1 MEAYFDNSAT
11 TRCSQAV
18 VALMQKVLLED
29 YGNPSSLH
37 MKGVVAEKY
46 IKTAAEQ
53 IARTLKVAE
62 KEIIFTSGGTESN
75 NLALIGTALANKRAG
90 KHIIT
95 TSIEHASVY
104 NPLIFLEEQGFE
116 VTYLPVDGQG
126 VVSLDALTQAIREDT
141 ILVSMMHVNNEIGT
155 IEPIEEAAKL
165 IHEKNPKTLIHVDAI
180 QSFGKLRIYPRRM
193 GIDMLSVSGHKIH
206 GPKGI
211 GFLYVKDKTKIL
223 PIIHGGGQQKNMR
236 SGTENVAGIAGL
248 GAAVEELY
256 GNGTHASGNAGSG
269 TVGCAPE
276 KDGVCDFQALPF
288 EEKIDRLYELRE
300 YLIAGM
306 QALEGTTVNG
316 AKGREAAPH
325 IVSVSFSGI
334 RAEVLLHAL
343 EDRGIYVSTGSACSS
358 NHPAISGTLKA
369 IGVKPELL
377 DSTVR
382 FSLSVESTREEAD
395 YVLKQLTELL
405 PMLRRFR
412 RH

>member
-11 TRCSQAV
+11 TRCLDSV
-18 VALMQKVLLED
+18 VTLMQQVLLED

-46 IKTAAEQ
+46 IKTATEQ

-62 KEIIFTSGGTESN
+62 KEIVFTSGGTESN
-75 NLALIGTALANKRAG
+75 NLALIGVALANQRAG
-90 KHIIT
+90 KHMIT

-116 VTYLPVDGQG
+116 VTYLPVDKTGRI
-126 VVSLDALTQAIREDT
+126 SLEALKEAVREDT

-155 IEPIEEAAKL
+155 IEPVEEAVQL
-165 IHEKNPKTLIHVDAI
+165 IREKNPRTLIHVDAI
-180 QSFGKLRIYPRRM
+180 QSFGKLRIYPKRM
-193 GIDMLSVSGHKIH
+193 GIDLLSVSGHKIH
-206 GPKGI
+206 GPKGV
-211 GFLYVKDKTKIL
+211 GFLYVKDKTKIK

-248 GAAVEELY
+248 GAAVEDLHQ
-256 GNGTHASGNAGSG
+256 NF
-269 TVGCAPE
+269 
-276 KDGVCDFQALPF
+276 D
-288 EEKIDRLYELRE
+288 EKIDRLYELRE
-300 YLIAGM
+300 YLVAGM
-306 QALEGTTVNG
+306 KKLEGITVNG
-316 AKGREAAPH
+316 AQGRNAAPH

-343 EDRGIYVSTGSACSS
+343 EERGIYVSTGSACSS

-377 DSTVR
+377 DATVR
-382 FSLSVESTREEAD
+382 FSLSVESTKEEAD
-395 YVLKQLTELL
+395 YVLEQLAELL
-405 PMLRRFR
+405 PVLRRFR

>member
-11 TRCSQAV
+11 TRCSDAA
-18 VALMQKVLLED
+18 VALMQQVLLED

-46 IKTAAEQ
+46 IKTATEQ
-53 IARTLKVAE
+53 IARILKVAE
-62 KEIIFTSGGTESN
+62 KEIVFTSGGTESN
-75 NLALIGTALANKRAG
+75 NLALIGVALANQRTG

-116 VTYLPVDGQG
+116 VTYLPVDAQG
-126 VVSLDALTQAIREDT
+126 AISLEALAEAVRGDT
-141 ILVSMMHVNNEIGT
+141 ILVSLMHVNNEIGT
-155 IEPIEEAAKL
+155 IEPIEDAAKL

-180 QSFGKLRIYPRRM
+180 QSFGKLRIYPKRM
-193 GIDMLSVSGHKIH
+193 GIDLLSVSGHKIH
-206 GPKGI
+206 GPKGV
-211 GFLYVKDKTKIL
+211 GFLYVKDKTKIR

-248 GAAVEELY
+248 GAAADELY
-256 GNGTHASGNAGSG
+256 Q
-269 TVGCAPE
+269 
-276 KDGVCDFQALPF
+276 DFD
-288 EEKIDRLYELRE
+288 EKIERLYELRE
-300 YLIAGM
+300 YLVAGM

-316 AKGREAAPH
+316 ADGRNAAPH
-325 IVSVSFSGI
+325 IVSVSFAGI

-343 EDRGIYVSTGSACSS
+343 EERGIYVSTGSACSS

-382 FSLSVESTREEAD
+382 FSLSVESTRDEAD
-395 YVLKQLTELL
+395 YVLEQLAELL

>member
-11 TRCSQAV
+11 TRCSDAA
-18 VALMQKVLLED
+18 VALMQQVLLED
-29 YGNPSSLH
+29 CGNPSSLH

-46 IKTAAEQ
+46 IKTATEQ
-53 IARTLKVAE
+53 IAQILKVAE

-75 NLALIGTALANKRAG
+75 NLALIGVALANQRTG

-116 VTYLPVDGQG
+116 VTYLPVDAQG
-126 VVSLDALTQAIREDT
+126 MISLEALAEAVREDT
-141 ILVSMMHVNNEIGT
+141 ILVSLMHVNNEIGT
-155 IEPIEEAAKL
+155 IEPIEDAAKL

-180 QSFGKLRIYPRRM
+180 QSFGKLRIYPKRM
-193 GIDMLSVSGHKIH
+193 GIDLLSVSGHKIH

-211 GFLYVKDKTKIL
+211 GFLYVKDKTKIK
-223 PIIHGGGQQKNMR
+223 PIIYGGGQQKNMR

-248 GAAVEELY
+248 GAAAEELY
-256 GNGTHASGNAGSG
+256 Q
-269 TVGCAPE
+269 
-276 KDGVCDFQALPF
+276 DFD
-288 EEKIDRLYELRE
+288 EKIERLYELRE
-300 YLIAGM
+300 YLVAGM
-306 QALEGTTVNG
+306 QELEGTTVNG
-316 AKGREAAPH
+316 ADGRDAAPH
-325 IVSVSFSGI
+325 IVSVSFAGI

-343 EDRGIYVSTGSACSS
+343 EERGIYVSTGSACSS

-382 FSLSVESTREEAD
+382 FSLSVESTRDEAD
-395 YVLKQLTELL
+395 YVLEQLAELL

>member
-11 TRCSQAV
+11 TRCSDAA

-46 IKTAAEQ
+46 IKAATEQ

-62 KEIIFTSGGTESN
+62 KEIVFTSGGTESN
-75 NLALIGTALANKRAG
+75 NLALIGVALANQRAG

-95 TSIEHASVY
+95 TAIEHASVY

-116 VTYLPVDGQG
+116 VTYLPVDAKG
-126 VVSLDALTQAIREDT
+126 VVSLEALAEALREDT

-165 IHEKNPKTLIHVDAI
+165 IHEKNPKTLVHVDAI
-180 QSFGKLRIYPRRM
+180 QSFGKLRIYPKRM
-193 GIDMLSVSGHKIH
+193 GIDLLSVSGHKIH
-206 GPKGI
+206 GPKGV
-211 GFLYVKDKTKIL
+211 GFLYVKDKTKIK

-248 GAAVEELY
+248 GVAVEELY
-256 GNGTHASGNAGSG
+256 DNF
-269 TVGCAPE
+269 
-276 KDGVCDFQALPF
+276 D
-288 EEKIDRLYELRE
+288 EKIERLYELRE
-300 YLIAGM
+300 YLAAGM

-316 AKGREAAPH
+316 AKGRNSAPH
-325 IVSVSFSGI
+325 IVSVSFAGI

-343 EDRGIYVSTGSACSS
+343 EERGIYVSTGSACSS

-382 FSLSVESTREEAD
+382 FSLSVESTRTEAD
-395 YVLKQLTELL
+395 YVLEQLAELL
-405 PMLRRFR
+405 PILRRFR

>member
-11 TRCSQAV
+11 TRCSDAAM
-18 VALMQKVLLED
+18 ALMQQVLLED

-46 IKTAAEQ
+46 IKTATEQ
-53 IARTLKVAE
+53 IARILKVAE

-75 NLALIGTALANKRAG
+75 NLALIGVALANQRTG

-116 VTYLPVDGQG
+116 VTYLPVDAQG
-126 VVSLDALTQAIREDT
+126 RISMEALAEAVREDT

-180 QSFGKLRIYPRRM
+180 QSFGKLRIYPKRM
-193 GIDMLSVSGHKIH
+193 GIDLLSVSGHKIH
-206 GPKGI
+206 GPKGV
-211 GFLYVKDKTKIL
+211 GFLYVKDKTKIK

-248 GAAVEELY
+248 GAAAEELY
-256 GNGTHASGNAGSG
+256 QNF
-269 TVGCAPE
+269 
-276 KDGVCDFQALPF
+276 D
-288 EEKIDRLYELRE
+288 EKIERLYELRN
-300 YLIAGM
+300 YLVAGM

-316 AKGREAAPH
+316 ADGRNAAPH
-325 IVSVSFSGI
+325 IVSVSFAGI

-343 EDRGIYVSTGSACSS
+343 EERGIYVSTGSACSS

-395 YVLKQLTELL
+395 YVLEQLAELL

>member
-11 TRCSQAV
+11 TRCSDAA

-46 IKTAAEQ
+46 IKAATEQ

-62 KEIIFTSGGTESN
+62 KEIVFTSGGTESN
-75 NLALIGTALANKRAG
+75 NLALIGVALANQRAG

-95 TSIEHASVY
+95 TAIEHASVY

-116 VTYLPVDGQG
+116 VTYLPVDAKG
-126 VVSLDALTQAIREDT
+126 VVSLEALAEALREDT

-165 IHEKNPKTLIHVDAI
+165 IHEKNPKTLVHVDAI
-180 QSFGKLRIYPRRM
+180 QSFGKLRIYPKRM
-193 GIDMLSVSGHKIH
+193 GIDLLSVSGHKIH
-206 GPKGI
+206 GPKGV
-211 GFLYVKDKTKIL
+211 GFLYVKDKTKIK

-248 GAAVEELY
+248 GVAVEELY
-256 GNGTHASGNAGSG
+256 DNF
-269 TVGCAPE
+269 
-276 KDGVCDFQALPF
+276 D
-288 EEKIDRLYELRE
+288 EKIERLHELRE
-300 YLIAGM
+300 YLAAGM

-316 AKGREAAPH
+316 AKGRNSAPH
-325 IVSVSFSGI
+325 IVSVSFAGI

-343 EDRGIYVSTGSACSS
+343 EERGIYVSTGSACSS

-382 FSLSVESTREEAD
+382 FSLSVESTRTEAD
-395 YVLKQLTELL
+395 YVLEQLAELL
-405 PMLRRFR
+405 PILRRFR

>member
-11 TRCSQAV
+11 TRCSDSV
-18 VALMQKVLLED
+18 VALMQQVLLAD

-46 IKTAAEQ
+46 IKTATEQ
-53 IARTLKVAE
+53 IARTLKVE
-62 KEIIFTSGGTESN
+62 GKEIIFTSGGTESN
-75 NLALIGTALANKRAG
+75 NLALIGVALANQRAG
-90 KHIIT
+90 KHIIS

-116 VTYLPVDGQG
+116 VTYLPVDGNG
-126 VVSLDALTQAIREDT
+126 VISLEALKEAVREDT
-141 ILVSMMHVNNEIGT
+141 ILVSLMHVNNEIGT
-155 IEPIEEAAKL
+155 IEPVEEAAKL
-165 IHEKNPKTLIHVDAI
+165 IREKNPRTLIHVDAI
-180 QSFGKLRIYPRRM
+180 QSFGKLRIYPKRM
-193 GIDMLSVSGHKIH
+193 GIDLLSVSGHKIH
-206 GPKGI
+206 GPKGV
-211 GFLYVKDKTKIL
+211 GFLYVKDKTKIK

-248 GAAVEELY
+248 GEAVEELY
-256 GNGTHASGNAGSG
+256 R
-269 TVGCAPE
+269 
-276 KDGVCDFQALPF
+276 DFD
-288 EEKIDRLYELRE
+288 EKIDRLYELRE
-300 YLIAGM
+300 YLVAGM
-306 QALEGTTVNG
+306 KQLEGTTING
-316 AKGREAAPH
+316 AEGRNAAPH
-325 IVSVSFSGI
+325 IVSVSFSGV

-343 EDRGIYVSTGSACSS
+343 EERGIYVSTGSACSS

-395 YVLKQLTELL
+395 YVLEQLAELL

>member
-11 TRCSQAV
+11 TRCLDSV
-18 VALMQKVLLED
+18 VSLMQQVLLED

-46 IKTAAEQ
+46 IKTATEQ

-75 NLALIGTALANKRAG
+75 NLALIGVALANQRAG

-116 VTYLPVDGQG
+116 VTYLPVDATGMI
-126 VVSLDALTQAIREDT
+126 SLDALKDALREDT

-155 IEPIEEAAKL
+155 IEPIEEAVKL
-165 IHEKNPKTLIHVDAI
+165 IHESNPGTLIHVDAI
-180 QSFGKLRIYPRRM
+180 QSFGKLRIYPKRM
-193 GIDMLSVSGHKIH
+193 GIDLLSVSGHKIH
-206 GPKGI
+206 GPKGV
-211 GFLYVKDKTKIL
+211 GFLYVKDKTKIK

-248 GAAVEELY
+248 GQAVEELY
-256 GNGTHASGNAGSG
+256 R
-269 TVGCAPE
+269 
-276 KDGVCDFQALPF
+276 DFD
-288 EEKIDRLYELRE
+288 EKIDRLYELRE
-300 YLIAGM
+300 YLAEGM
-306 QALEGTTVNG
+306 MRLEGTTVNG
-316 AKGREAAPH
+316 AEGRNAAPH
-325 IVSVSFSGI
+325 IVSVSFEGI
-334 RAEVLLHAL
+334 RAEVLLHSL
-343 EDRGIYVSTGSACSS
+343 EERGIYVSTGSACSS

-369 IGVKPELL
+369 IGVKPDLL
-377 DSTVR
+377 DATVR
-382 FSLSVESTREEAD
+382 FSLSVESTKEEAD
-395 YVLKQLTELL
+395 YVLDQLAQLL

>member
-11 TRCSQAV
+11 TRCSDAA
-18 VALMQKVLLED
+18 VALMQQVLLED

-46 IKTAAEQ
+46 IKTATEQ
-53 IARTLKVAE
+53 IARILKVAE
-62 KEIIFTSGGTESN
+62 KEIVFTSGGTESN
-75 NLALIGTALANKRAG
+75 NLALIGVALANQRTG

-116 VTYLPVDGQG
+116 VTYLPVDAQG
-126 VVSLDALTQAIREDT
+126 AISLEALAEAVRGDT
-141 ILVSMMHVNNEIGT
+141 ILVSLMHVNNEIGT
-155 IEPIEEAAKL
+155 IEPIEDAAKL

-180 QSFGKLRIYPRRM
+180 QSFGKLRIYPKRM
-193 GIDMLSVSGHKIH
+193 GIDLLSVSGHKIH
-206 GPKGI
+206 GPKGV
-211 GFLYVKDKTKIL
+211 GFLYVKDKTKIR

-248 GAAVEELY
+248 GAAAEELY
-256 GNGTHASGNAGSG
+256 Q
-269 TVGCAPE
+269 
-276 KDGVCDFQALPF
+276 DFD
-288 EEKIDRLYELRE
+288 EKIERLYELRE
-300 YLIAGM
+300 YLVAGM

-316 AKGREAAPH
+316 ADGRNAAPH
-325 IVSVSFSGI
+325 IVSVSFAGI

-343 EDRGIYVSTGSACSS
+343 EERGIYVSTGSACSS

-382 FSLSVESTREEAD
+382 FSLSVESTRDEAD
-395 YVLKQLTELL
+395 YVLEQLAELL

>member
-11 TRCSQAV
+11 TRCSRP
-18 VALMQKVLLED
+18 VAELMQQILMED

-46 IKTAAEQ
+46 IKTATEQ
-53 IARTLKVAE
+53 IARALKVAE

-75 NLALIGTALANKRAG
+75 NLALIGTALANARAG

-95 TSIEHASVY
+95 SSIEHASVY
-104 NPLIFLEEQGFE
+104 NPLIFLEEMGYE
-116 VTYLPVDGQG
+116 VTYLPVDHRG
-126 VVSLDALTQAIREDT
+126 VISLDALEQALRPDT
-141 ILVSMMHVNNEIGT
+141 ILVSLMQVNNEIGT
-155 IEPIEEAAKL
+155 IEPIEAAAKL

-180 QSFGKLRIYPRRM
+180 QSFGKLRIYPRRL

-211 GFLYVKDKTKIL
+211 GFLYVKEKTKIK

-248 GAAVEELY
+248 GLAVELLY
-256 GNGTHASGNAGSG
+256 T
-269 TVGCAPE
+269 
-276 KDGVCDFQALPF
+276 DFD
-288 EEKIDRLYELRE
+288 EKIDRLYELRE
-300 YLIAGM
+300 YLKAGIEG
-306 QALEGTTVNG
+306 LEGTVVNG
-316 AKGREAAPH
+316 AEGRDAAPH
-325 IVSVSFSGI
+325 ILSVSFEGI

-343 EDRGIYVSTGSACSS
+343 EEQHIYVSTGSACSS

-369 IGVKPELL
+369 IGVAQDLL
-377 DSTVR
+377 DSTIR
-382 FSLSVESTREEAD
+382 FSLSVDSTKEEAD
-395 YVLKQLTELL
+395 YVLETLKTLL

>member
-11 TRCSQAV
+11 TRCSDAA
-18 VALMQKVLLED
+18 VALMQQVLLED

-46 IKTAAEQ
+46 IKTATEQ
-53 IARTLKVAE
+53 IARILKVAE
-62 KEIIFTSGGTESN
+62 KEIFFTSGGTESN
-75 NLALIGTALANKRAG
+75 NLALIGVALANQRTG

-116 VTYLPVDGQG
+116 VTYLPVDAQG
-126 VVSLDALTQAIREDT
+126 TISLEALAEAVRQDT
-141 ILVSMMHVNNEIGT
+141 ILVSLMHVNNEIGT
-155 IEPIEEAAKL
+155 IEPIEDAAKL

-180 QSFGKLRIYPRRM
+180 QSFGKLRIYPKRM
-193 GIDMLSVSGHKIH
+193 GIDLLSVSGHKIH

-211 GFLYVKDKTKIL
+211 GFLYVKDKTKIK
-223 PIIHGGGQQKNMR
+223 PIIYGGGQQKNMR

-248 GAAVEELY
+248 GAAAEELY
-256 GNGTHASGNAGSG
+256 Q
-269 TVGCAPE
+269 
-276 KDGVCDFQALPF
+276 DFD
-288 EEKIDRLYELRE
+288 EKIKRLYELRQ
-300 YLIAGM
+300 YLVTGM

-316 AKGREAAPH
+316 ADGRNAAPH
-325 IVSVSFSGI
+325 IVSVSFAGI

-343 EDRGIYVSTGSACSS
+343 EERGIYVSTGSACSS

-382 FSLSVESTREEAD
+382 FSLSVESTRDEAD
-395 YVLKQLTELL
+395 YVLEQLAELL

>member
-11 TRCSQAV
+11 TRCSDAV
-18 VALMQKVLLED
+18 VALMQQVLLED

-46 IKTAAEQ
+46 IKTATEQ
-53 IARTLKVAE
+53 IARTLKVSE

-75 NLALIGTALANKRAG
+75 NLALIGVALANQRAG

-116 VTYLPVDGQG
+116 VTYLPVDETGRI
-126 VVSLDALTQAIREDT
+126 SLEALAEAVREDT

-155 IEPIEEAAKL
+155 IEPVEEAAKL
-165 IHEKNPKTLIHVDAI
+165 VREKNPGTLIHVDAI
-180 QSFGKLRIYPRRM
+180 QSFGKLRIYPKRM
-193 GIDMLSVSGHKIH
+193 GIDLLSVSGHKIH
-206 GPKGI
+206 GPKGV
-211 GFLYVKDKTKIL
+211 GFLYVKDKTKIR

-248 GAAVEELY
+248 GAAVEKLY
-256 GNGTHASGNAGSG
+256 QQFD
-269 TVGCAPE
+269 E
-276 KDGVCDFQALPF
+276 KM
-288 EEKIDRLYELRE
+288 EHLYELRE
-300 YLIAGM
+300 YLVAGM
-306 QALEGTTVNG
+306 QALEGTTING
-316 AKGREAAPH
+316 AEGRNAAPH
-325 IVSVSFSGI
+325 IVSVSFAGI

-343 EDRGIYVSTGSACSS
+343 EERGVYVSTGSACSS

-377 DSTVR
+377 DATVR

-395 YVLKQLTELL
+395 YVLEQLAELL

>member
-343 EDRGIYVSTGSACSS
+343 EERGIYVSTGSACSS

>member
-11 TRCSQAV
+11 TRCSDAAA
-18 VALMQKVLLED
+18 ALMQRALLED

-46 IKTAAEQ
+46 IKTATEQ
-53 IARTLKVAE
+53 IARILKVAE

-75 NLALIGTALANKRAG
+75 NLALIGVALANQRSG

-95 TSIEHASVY
+95 TAIEHASVY

-116 VTYLPVDGQG
+116 VTYLPVDARG
-126 VVSLDALTQAIREDT
+126 VVSLEALEAAVREDT

-155 IEPIEEAAKL
+155 IEPVEEAVKL
-165 IHEKNPKTLIHVDAI
+165 IHEKNPATLIHVDAI
-180 QSFGKLRIYPRRM
+180 QSFGKLRIYPKRM
-193 GIDMLSVSGHKIH
+193 GIDLLSVSGHKIH

-211 GFLYVKDKTKIL
+211 GFLYVKDKTKIR

-248 GAAVEELY
+248 GEAAEELY
-256 GNGTHASGNAGSG
+256 R
-269 TVGCAPE
+269 
-276 KDGVCDFQALPF
+276 DFD
-288 EEKIDRLYELRE
+288 EKIERLYELRE
-300 YLIAGM
+300 YLAAGM
-306 QALEGTTVNG
+306 KAMEGTTING
-316 AKGREAAPH
+316 AEGRNTAPH

-343 EDRGIYVSTGSACSS
+343 EERGIYVSTGSACSS

-382 FSLSVESTREEAD
+382 FSLSVESTRAEAD
-395 YVLKQLTELL
+395 YVLEQLAELL